1 MEIKGQIE
9 EFIYQNESNSYSIA
23 VFLLEDGEVITV
35 VGYLPFIAVGDT
47 LKLTGKMVIH
57 QEYGEQ
63 FKIET
68 FEKIMP
74 ESAAALEKYLASGTI
89 KGIGPATARKII
101 EKFGEDTLTVFK
113 FEPLRLAEIKG
124 ISKDKA
130 YEIGEEFNEKW
141 GVWQIVSFLEQFG
154 IGANNSK
161 RVYDAL
167 GVNAVEKIQENP
179 YVLVDIVYGINF
191 NNIDKI
197 AMQIGIPMD
206 SDYRV
211 KSGIK
216 YALLVASYNGNT
228 CVQKENLVIYVKSIL
243 EVDENIIE
251 NNLINLDVTSEIHII
266 EKEDEEWVF
275 LEALYK
281 AEKNIAERL
290 VLLRDCENTKFMKN
304 FESEIRKHEEQ
315 IDIEL
320 SEKQFEAIKQINE
333 NNVCIITG
341 GPGTGKTTIIKCAIE
356 LYKTHKKK
364 VVLCAPTG
372 RAAKR
377 MSETTGEEAKTIH
390 RLLEIGKFEED
401 KLGSVDT
408 DVTPVD
414 ADILVVDEMSMVDV
428 FLMNYLVKAIYLGTK
443 VIFVGDPNQLPSVGP
458 GSILKDLIDSKEFA
472 TVHLDKIFRQAAKSK
487 IIVNAHNV
495 NSGISFIGKKDYEE
509 DSENDFFYINESNQ
523 DKMLYQVLSLSK
535 ERLKNYGDYEFFKN
549 IQVLTPTKKGKMGT
563 KELNQS
569 LQEILNPKVD
579 EIEEKSYGQIIF
591 REGDRVM
598 QIKNNYDI
606 YWEKGSRNDLR
617 TYESSTGVFNGEIG
631 RIAKID
637 SNERQMEVE
646 FDDGKVAWYA
656 FSELDQLEHAYAIT
670 IHKAQGSEF
679 DVVILVVPQSSN
691 MLLTRN
697 LLYTGLT
704 RAKKLLI
711 VIGNKN
717 LIEVMIN
724 NCDTKKKKYGVKNKI
739 RKYRLEDVDV
749 LSKTDTIFIKEIKRY
764 TEISPLKLIEQIKV

>member
-1 MEIKGQIE
+1 MELRGQIE
-9 EFIYQNESNSYSIA
+9 EFIYQNESNSYTIA
-23 VFLLEDGEVITV
+23 VFSTEEEQEIVTV
-35 VGYLPFIAVGDT
+35 VGYLPFIAVGDS
-47 LKLTGKMVIH
+47 LKLQGKMVVH

-68 FEKIMP
+68 FEKLMP
-74 ESAAALEKYLASGTI
+74 QTAAALEKYLASGTI
-89 KGIGPATARKII
+89 KGIGPATAKKII
-101 EKFGEDTLTVFK
+101 DRFGDETLTVFK

-130 YEIGEEFNEKW
+130 YEMGEEFNEKW
-141 GVWQIVSFLEQFG
+141 EVWQIVSFLEEFG

-161 RVYDAL
+161 KVYDAL

-179 YVLVDIVYGINF
+179 YILIDIVYGINF

-206 SDYRV
+206 SDYRI

-216 YALLVASYNGNT
+216 YALLVASYNGHT
-228 CVQKENLVIYVKSIL
+228 CVLKENLIEYVKSIL
-243 EVDENIIE
+243 EVEQERIE
-251 NNLINLDVTSEIHII
+251 DNLINLNVSSEIHII
-266 EKEDEEWVF
+266 VENHKEYVF
-275 LEALYK
+275 LEQLYK

-290 VLLRDCENTKFMKN
+290 LTLRNCDNVKFIKN
-304 FESEIRKHEEQ
+304 FDNEIKKHEEK

-320 SEKQFEAIKQINE
+320 SEKQFEAVKQINE

-341 GPGTGKTTIIKCAIE
+341 GPGTGKTTIIKCVLEI
-356 LYKTHKKK
+356 YKSHKKK

-377 MSETTGEEAKTIH
+377 MSETTGEDAKTIH

-408 DVTPVD
+408 EVAPVD
-414 ADILVVDEMSMVDV
+414 CDVLVVDEMSMVDV
-428 FLMNYLVKAIYLGTK
+428 FLMNYLVKALFLGTK

-458 GSILKDLIDSKEFA
+458 GSVLKDLIDSGEFA

-495 NSGISFIGKKDYEE
+495 NNGVNFIGRKDYSE
-509 DSENDFFYINESNQ
+509 DAENDFFYINESNQ
-523 DKMLYQVLSLSK
+523 DKMLYQVLSLCK

-563 KELNQS
+563 KELNKS
-569 LQEILNPKVD
+569 LQAELNPKVD
-579 EIEEKSYGQIIF
+579 DILEKNYGEIIF

-617 TYESSTGVFNGEIG
+617 TYESGTGVFNGEIG
-631 RIAKID
+631 RIIKI
-637 SNERQMEVE
+637 SNEERQIEIE
-646 FDDGKVAWYA
+646 FDDGKVTWYA
-656 FSELDQLEHAYAIT
+656 FSELEQLEHAYSIT

-697 LLYTGLT
+697 LLYTGIT

-717 LIEVMIN
+717 LIEFMIN
-724 NCDTKKKKYGVKNKI
+724 NCVSKKRNTGLRI
-739 RKYRLEDVDV
+739 
-749 LSKTDTIFIKEIKRY
+749 
-764 TEISPLKLIEQIKV
+764 